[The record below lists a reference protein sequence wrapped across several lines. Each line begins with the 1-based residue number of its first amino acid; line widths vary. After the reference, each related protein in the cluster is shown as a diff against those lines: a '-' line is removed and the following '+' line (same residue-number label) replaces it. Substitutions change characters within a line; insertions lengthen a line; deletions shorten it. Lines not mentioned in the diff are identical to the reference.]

1 MNEWAINSY
10 FCPLFHSFP
19 IYLIDMK
26 KLSPVVFILMLS
38 CITGA
43 TFSQSK
49 LPIKLGLQVAPN
61 IGWMNPSTKGY
72 SSDGARFGGTIGFV
86 GDFYFAENY
95 AVSTGMNFQ
104 FMNGKLTYA
113 DLASLAAF
121 GQDTVVN
128 VNVTRKYNFLYI
140 EIPLMIKMKTKTFG
154 KISYFGQIGFGTGFR
169 MKSTFNE
176 HIEPIAGGTPVD
188 QQYDSKQNTTLIRES
203 LLFGIGCEYHIDE
216 SSRILIGISYSNS
229 LNNVLKDNNLLTGL
243 PIKSMLNYAE
253 LNIGFL
259 F

>member
-1 MNEWAINSY
+1 
-10 FCPLFHSFP
+10 
-19 IYLIDMK
+19 
-26 KLSPVVFILMLS
+26 MLS

-113 DLASLAAF
+113 DPKS
-121 GQDTVVN
+121 QN
-128 VNVTRKYNFLYI
+128 PKNPR
-140 EIPLMIKMKTKTFG
+140 
-154 KISYFGQIGFGTGFR
+154 STGI
-169 MKSTFNE
+169 
-176 HIEPIAGGTPVD
+176 H
-188 QQYDSKQNTTLIRES
+188 
-203 LLFGIGCEYHIDE
+203 
-216 SSRILIGISYSNS
+216 SNS
-229 LNNVLKDNNLLTGL
+229 PPIERNTAKYPARGKRSAAKNQRIPSCL
-243 PIKSMLNYAE
+243 PATISKSDKGYVKRSSKVS
-253 LNIGFL
+253 
-259 F
+259 